1 LRDASQTSSDDEV
14 SIASVTLPE
23 DVEAGARHIVD
34 PAPLHR
40 SLVVGDRIVFKFNPP
55 HGEGFGTYVSQG
67 NKTSDRDKSLCKS
80 YDDLD
85 LSQWAI
91 DASKPT
97 LTIPL
102 AHAQRGGAILMCRT
116 MARL

>member
-1 LRDASQTSSDDEV
+1 M
-14 SIASVTLPE
+14 TLPRDIE
-23 DVEAGARHIVD
+23 TK
-34 PAPLHR
+34 

-67 NKTSDRDKSLCKS
+67 NKTSDRDKILCKS

-97 LTIPL
+97 LTIPEYWHMHN
-102 AHAQRGGAILMCRT
+102 AAVRF
-116 MARL
+116 